1 MRRSSLQACQTPKI
15 LPCIPEWVGKH
26 KKRVSKDFKKA
37 KSLKVINIIML
48 YKKMSRRK
56 ITAKCLE
63 GVGHFAVI
71 FGHKK
76 SPQGL

>member
-1 MRRSSLQACQTPKI
+1 
-15 LPCIPEWVGKH
+15 
-26 KKRVSKDFKKA
+26 
-37 KSLKVINIIML
+37 ML
-48 YKKMSRRK
+48 YKKKSRRK

-76 SPQGL
+76 SPQEGLAGLALCGQSLK

>member
-1 MRRSSLQACQTPKI
+1 
-15 LPCIPEWVGKH
+15 
-26 KKRVSKDFKKA
+26 
-37 KSLKVINIIML
+37 ML

-71 FGHKK
+71 FGQKK
-76 SPQGL
+76 ARRDFD